1 MDEPVTSAALAVA
14 AMAAPQRMA
23 DTVRVPAPE
32 SDAFCTVSEAP
43 LNAIA
48 VSFEPV
54 NRVPRTLS
62 AAPTPS
68 TVIAA
73 IPVSA
78 VTTLHDANHPLTTES
93 ETDPRTSTQPRP
105 KPLRSVSDV
114 NV

>member
-1 MDEPVTSAALAVA
+1 
-14 AMAAPQRMA
+14 MAAPQRIA
-23 DTVRVPAPE
+23 GTVRAPAPE
-32 SDAFCTVSEAP
+32 TDAFCTVTDAP

-48 VSFEPV
+48 VSFGPV

-78 VTTLHDANHPLTTES
+78 VAAVHDANHPLTTES